1 MRFVPWGR
9 VTVVFAV
16 LAAAIALFVWRG
28 PDWGQVAD
36 AFKLV
41 EWGWVV
47 VAIVLNLLSVIAR
60 AGAWHQVIEQAMP
73 PPRPRFPA
81 VFSAFGV
88 GLFAN
93 AVLPGRIG
101 ELARVAV
108 LTRHQ
113 PQQRRGDAWATL
125 VGTVFAHRVFD
136 LFPMVLLIVY
146 VLFTAKIPHWALTS
160 LAIALVVA
168 FALFAFA
175 LASARRHRSSMLE
188 EAGRVRRLVTMA
200 RHGLGVLHEPVPAV
214 IAAVLQII
222 GWTCQLFAVWASMR
236 AFDIHE
242 PLPAAGLVLVLMN
255 VAMLFPLWPG
265 NVGLVQAAVALPL
278 VSYGVP
284 YAKGFAFGI
293 GLQAIEMSVG
303 VGIGFIF
310 LAREGLSY
318 AMLRRMPGA
327 EQAEMRHGQEADE
340 EHAEEQDERARAR
353 VAR

>member
-1 MRFVPWGR
+1 
-9 VTVVFAV
+9 
-16 LAAAIALFVWRG
+16 
-28 PDWGQVAD
+28 
-36 AFKLV
+36 
-41 EWGWVV
+41 
-47 VAIVLNLLSVIAR
+47 
-60 AGAWHQVIEQAMP
+60 
-73 PPRPRFPA
+73 
-81 VFSAFGV
+81 
-88 GLFAN
+88 
-93 AVLPGRIG
+93 
-101 ELARVAV
+101 
-108 LTRHQ
+108 
-113 PQQRRGDAWATL
+113 
-125 VGTVFAHRVFD
+125 
-136 LFPMVLLIVY
+136 
-146 VLFTAKIPHWALTS
+146 
-160 LAIALVVA
+160 
-168 FALFAFA
+168 
-175 LASARRHRSSMLE
+175 MLG

-200 RHGLGVLHEPVPAV
+200 RYGLGVLHEPVAAV
-214 IAAVLQII
+214 TAAVLQCV
-222 GWTCQLFAVWASMR
+222 GWLCQLFAVWAAMR

-327 EQAEMRHGQEADE
+327 EQAEVRQQPE
-340 EHAEEQDERARAR
+340 EEPAEEQHGARAR